1 MILKEL
7 RQRMQKRKLNKTK
20 FSLKKKYRILTLT
33 FLLHVY
39 VKDLLS
45 ISQIKTRN
53 YKQIR
58 KMSNIDEVS
67 NSRTENLLANPLT
80 NFRYYHGIFIKW
92 WSSTFCHVIYTVN
105 HVWVSNSFFA
115 KIPWMPKTFHAGF
128 PVLVKFLPSSLYSD
142 LRAKADVC
150 PVVASLHPKRRL
162 RSQAI

>member
-1 MILKEL
+1 
-7 RQRMQKRKLNKTK
+7 MQKRKLNKTK

-45 ISQIKTRN
+45 VSQVKTRN

-80 NFRYYHGIFIKW
+80 NFRYYHGIFIK
-92 WSSTFCHVIYTVN
+92 
-105 HVWVSNSFFA
+105 
-115 KIPWMPKTFHAGF
+115 
-128 PVLVKFLPSSLYSD
+128 
-142 LRAKADVC
+142 
-150 PVVASLHPKRRL
+150 
-162 RSQAI
+162 